1 MFTSNP
7 TKYIMA
13 KAKLSLTANPT
24 FKSVVAIPVPGGSAS
39 DVEFTFKGRTRSE
52 FNALL
57 GNLAGKDDVD
67 TLLEIA
73 CGWDLID
80 AFDRPNLELLTE
92 NYIGAS
98 AVIIKT
104 YLSELT
110 AARLGN

>member
-1 MFTSNP
+1 MLFFYV
-7 TKYIMA
+7 YIMA

-24 FKSVVAIPVPGGSAS
+24 FKSMVAIPIPGAPSV
-39 DVEFTFKGRTRSE
+39 DVEFTFKGRTRAE

-57 GNLAGKDDVD
+57 ENLAGKDDVE
-67 TLLEIA
+67 TLMEIA

-98 AVIIKT
+98 AVIIKK